1 VEEKPMSI
9 LASDTGLKEYL
20 IANNDKYRELA
31 NEHHKYDVRL
41 TELSSLPH
49 PNEEEQ
55 IEEIVLK
62 KKKLFLKDQMEAIA
76 SQYKTSY
83 TSH

>member
-1 VEEKPMSI
+1 MSMT
-9 LASDTGLKEYL
+9 ASDTTGLKEYL

-31 NEHHKYDVRL
+31 NEHHEYDVRL
-41 TELSSLPH
+41 MELSSLTH

-55 IEEIVLK
+55 LEEVLLK

-83 TSH
+83 ASH

>member
-1 VEEKPMSI
+1 MSMT
-9 LASDTGLKEYL
+9 ASDTGLKEYL

-31 NEHHKYDVRL
+31 NEHHQHDERL
-41 TELSSLPH
+41 RELSQLPH
-49 PNEEEQ
+49 PNDEEQ
-55 IEEIVLK
+55 LEEVVLK

-83 TSH
+83 ASH